1 MPNMVEK
8 KDLMLECIIF
18 DLSEVLIHGLV
29 GIEDIISREQQLPIH
44 TILPSFGG
52 DFLENL
58 CLGNITEDEY
68 LLSIIK
74 EQDWNFKVSYLKK
87 IIRNNF
93 HNKID
98 GSEEILMALS
108 KRFRIILLTDH
119 AREWIS
125 YIEAI
130 HPFLQFFE
138 KKYYSFELKSLKT
151 NPETF
156 RTVFKK
162 IPISFEK
169 CLFIDDNIKNIT
181 TARSSGIKSILFE
194 NHIHLKNMLINYY
207 NLDFLI

>member
-1 MPNMVEK
+1 MVEK

-74 EQDWNFKVSYLKK
+74 EQNWNFKVSYLKK

-98 GSEEILMALS
+98 GSEEILIALS

-125 YIEAI
+125 YIETI

-151 NPETF
+151 DPETY
-156 RTVFKK
+156 RTIFKK

-194 NHIHLKNMLINYY
+194 NHIHLKNMLINNY

>member
-1 MPNMVEK
+1 MVEK

-52 DFLENL
+52 EFLENL

-68 LLSIIK
+68 LLNIIK
-74 EQDWNFKVSYLKK
+74 EQNWNFKVSYLKK

-98 GSEEILMALS
+98 GSEEILMTLS

-125 YIEAI
+125 YIETI

-151 NPETF
+151 DPETY
-156 RTVFKK
+156 RTIFKK

-194 NHIHLKNMLINYY
+194 NSNHLKNILINHY
-207 NLDFLI
+207 NFDFLY

>member
-1 MPNMVEK
+1 MVEK

-52 DFLENL
+52 EFLENL

-68 LLSIIK
+68 LLNIIK
-74 EQDWNFKVSYLKK
+74 EQNWNFKVSYLKK

-125 YIEAI
+125 YIETI

-151 NPETF
+151 DPETF

-162 IPISFEK
+162 IPVSFEK

-194 NHIHLKNMLINYY
+194 NSNHLKNILINHY
-207 NLDFLI
+207 NFDFLY